1 VRIYE
6 YYGVVGKYR
15 ITADK
20 AYDLIALNECR
31 RLEVGRVVVYYFRN
45 GRVVIHG

>member
-1 VRIYE
+1 MRIYE
-6 YYGVVGKYR
+6 YYGVAGKYR

-31 RLEVGRVVVYYFRN
+31 RSEFGRMVVYYFRN
-45 GRVVIHG
+45 GRVVIYG